1 MRMMAQFYCLFTLLS
16 LFTFFVYSGDVA
28 GTAETA
34 VEAVADGKLAAW
46 SIHKYL
52 QSLFNISVDPKPQ
65 LPKFYTAI
73 DEIDLSVSFCGLKFI
88 NPFGLASAP
97 PATTWPMIRQ
107 GFFLYFFTVW
117 SEGFLYKAKLNF
129 VYFYWV
135 CLYFLFTFTKFIY
148 ILQARIWSWMGICSD
163 QDLLIR

>member
-107 GFFLYFFTVW
+107 GFFLYFFTV
-117 SEGFLYKAKLNF
+117 
-129 VYFYWV
+129 
-135 CLYFLFTFTKFIY
+135 
-148 ILQARIWSWMGICSD
+148 
-163 QDLLIR
+163 

>member
-1 MRMMAQFYCLFTLLS
+1 MNRWGNIDIDPMTMGTNLPWVFSGGKIKTNFLNFFLSLCEWWPNFTVCLLLLS

-117 SEGFLYKAKLNF
+117 SEGFL
-129 VYFYWV
+129 
-135 CLYFLFTFTKFIY
+135 
-148 ILQARIWSWMGICSD
+148 
-163 QDLLIR
+163 